1 MGTLQKQER
10 FGRIAR
16 WCLHISEAPQED
28 LNFFLADQVQ
38 KIQEDSDVNQ
48 SNYVKG
54 KDNPADDQCPN
65 FSYKV
70 AGNLFANS
78 EA

>member
-1 MGTLQKQER
+1 MANQ
-10 FGRIAR
+10 A
-16 WCLHISEAPQED
+16 
-28 LNFFLADQVQ
+28 Q

-48 SNYVKG
+48 SNSVKG
-54 KDNPADDQCPN
+54 KDNPADDQCSN